1 MHTTTAAAM
10 AQQSQWGPGYNM
22 ESQSGGS
29 SSGSP
34 SVQRRGGQPADWR
47 GNAYSGQFSAGQG
60 GGQPVMGVGQMPLSQ
75 PAVFG
80 TQPMYQGQP
89 RPQQPGQATQD
100 PFGNL

>member
-22 ESQSGGS
+22 
-29 SSGSP
+29 
-34 SVQRRGGQPADWR
+34 GGQPADWR